1 MINKI
6 FPNMTSSNESK
17 QVNNNF
23 QASNTKVKQNKGIT
37 GIIMN
42 QEALQKT
49 LLIIH

>member
-23 QASNTKVKQNKGIT
+23 LAINVQ
-37 GIIMN
+37 
-42 QEALQKT
+42 QE
-49 LLIIH
+49 LIP